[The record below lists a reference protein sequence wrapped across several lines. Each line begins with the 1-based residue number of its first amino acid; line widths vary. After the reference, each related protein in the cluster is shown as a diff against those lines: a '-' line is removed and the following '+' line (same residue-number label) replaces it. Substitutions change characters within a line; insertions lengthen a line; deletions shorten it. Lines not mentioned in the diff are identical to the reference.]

1 MKIHSNWKIGL
12 LVLAC
17 VSLAAC
23 GGNKEEA
30 KSTTEMKV
38 KVTTVAP
45 SKLPDSLL
53 PFKKEKQLVLG
64 ELDKLERSTSAHI
77 QLNIKDKPKAKR
89 EPKISVDPVGWHNY
103 KMPIDDSGSGK
114 EAWLMNRGH
123 LVGYQFS
130 GLDNELRNLTPMTSL
145 LNTGSLSDKDSA
157 NQTAMLFYENNLADW
172 INAHPNDWLDYKVT
186 PIYEGDELIPRQIEL
201 QYAGIK
207 SDGTLMKIS
216 FGTKQ
221 EKMDEEGVTHV
232 ILENTSPNAKID
244 YATGNA
250 EPLFAKKKLE
260 TTVAQTEAT
269 TEATVNQE
277 EQRTVYVAKKGKSDV
292 YWYIK
297 GNMPPNTN
305 WDNVVEMTE
314 AQAKRLGKRH
324 SSKE

>member
-1 MKIHSNWKIGL
+1 MT
-12 LVLAC
+12 V
-17 VSLAAC
+17 
-23 GGNKEEA
+23 
-30 KSTTEMKV
+30 TTAET
-38 KVTTVAP
+38 TTVAP
-45 SKLPDSLL
+45 AKLPDSLL
-53 PFKKEKQLVLG
+53 PFKKEKQLLLG
-64 ELDKLERSTSAHI
+64 ELDKLERSTSAQI

-130 GLDNELRNLTPMTSL
+130 GLDNELRNLTPMTAL

-186 PIYEGDELIPRQIEL
+186 PIYQGDELIPRQVEL

-221 EKMDEEGVTHV
+221 EKTDEDGVTHV

-250 EPLFAKKKLE
+250 EPLFAKKTVE
-260 TTVAQTEAT
+260 TTVAT
-269 TEATVNQE
+269 TEAVTETTVNQE
-277 EQRTVYVAKKGKSDV
+277 EYRTVYVAKKGKSDV
-292 YWYIK
+292 YWYVK
-297 GNMPPNTN
+297 ENMPSNTN
-305 WDNVVEMTE
+305 WGNVVEMTE

-324 SSKE
+324 NSKEHYRP